1 MIKEEYLD
9 LDQLDEIMKK
19 SVELGKLI
27 ALSTVYKEFKVAEN
41 DLLHNSGACKI
52 VEELQKMKSEHQGKK
67 MAGIEISK
75 VDQEML
81 QKLEDTCLKDQ
92 QVLISN
98 NANTKFQQ
106 LMEKMSGNIKMGI
119 KSIDQ
124 G

>member
-1 MIKEEYLD
+1 MIKEELD
-9 LDQLDEIMKK
+9 LDQLDEITKK
-19 SVELGKLI
+19 SEELGKLI
-27 ALSTVYKEFKVAEN
+27 ALSTVYKEFKKAEN
-41 DLLHNSGACKI
+41 DLLHNSGARKL
-52 VEELQKMKSEHQGKK
+52 VEDLQKMKSEHQGKK

-75 VDQEML
+75 VDQETL
-81 QKLEDTCLKDQ
+81 RKLEDTCLKDK

-106 LMEKMSGNIKMGI
+106 LMEKMSGSVKTGI